1 MASASETSA
10 SYQHPSVQVFIAT
23 RGLTPYLK
31 QTLKALRASRHP
43 ITSLVVVDTA
53 VDSTLTPSEL
63 RPYAPLH
70 YSQVKARNLGQAVSA
85 ARAGNL
91 EAVDYLWLLHDDS
104 APDPAC
110 LGELVQAFENSTTLG
125 IAGPKAL
132 DWDKPETLASVG
144 IHATRGGQRLTP
156 FDPGEVDQG
165 QYDGISDVLAVGTA
179 GLLIKAQLWDRLR
192 GTSPLLGLFTE
203 GLELGRRVRLAG
215 YRVCLV
221 PAARIYH
228 AQAGLYGLREY
239 MEDKTSAGQGT
250 DKQSENTAGEQS
262 KKSPEVDKPA
272 ARPAEQRPD
281 RKDNP
286 PIEGASSSPEV
297 ETQAD
302 RQKEQSPEEEQAAT
316 GDNVRLESEE
326 EGQPEDPGSPSA
338 SLRL

>member
-239 MEDKTSAGQGT
+239 MEDKTSAGQG
-250 DKQSENTAGEQS
+250 
-262 KKSPEVDKPA
+262 
-272 ARPAEQRPD
+272 
-281 RKDNP
+281 
-286 PIEGASSSPEV
+286 
-297 ETQAD
+297 
-302 RQKEQSPEEEQAAT
+302 
-316 GDNVRLESEE
+316 
-326 EGQPEDPGSPSA
+326 
-338 SLRL
+338 